1 MLLGNLVH
9 ELSDGRIFG
18 GGNGSGLAGRRG
30 REAQRADDSDGS
42 GSPEHDGFLG
52 LLHECRKSRKGALP
66 NKNLENHRLAF
77 RLLCSFLR
85 TQQNR
90 NPNSQPSMAGLSQ
103 HQSLSQSQVLA
114 PQLQQSLQIL
124 QVPMLELRTLI
135 QVELDGNPTLEM
147 EDNDPNESKVE
158 DKQRD
163 AEEFDVEFDRLSKL
177 DDEWRDYMAQSTNY
191 VRRSTEDDERRQFF
205 FDSLTKNETLQ
216 EHLLDQLRG
225 SELSKEDVQLGE
237 LLIGN
242 TNDTGFLTVKPDEIA
257 ANTGLEMADLDRV
270 LQTIQTFH
278 PVGVCARDLR
288 ECLLIQLKR
297 IGKEGS
303 LEWRIVSNYL
313 DDLAKKRYPEIAR
326 RCGTTVDCIQRAAN
340 FIATLDPKPGQIF
353 SADPN
358 NYVLPDVTV
367 EKVSGLW
374 QVLLNGDQIP
384 HLRISN
390 TYKDL
395 MAQTANKEDVR
406 DYIRDKIRNGK
417 FLIKSIHQRQ
427 QTISNIAH
435 EIVKRQTEFLERG
448 PSGLKPMTMVQ
459 IADIVGVHETT
470 VSRAISGKYMS
481 TPHGVFEMKYFFTPG
496 YQTAGGESMSNTSV
510 KGVIAEMVK
519 GEDGKN
525 PLSDKE
531 IVDVLKTKGIPIARR
546 TVAKYRNELNILPSN
561 MRKSF

>member
-1 MLLGNLVH
+1 
-9 ELSDGRIFG
+9 
-18 GGNGSGLAGRRG
+18 
-30 REAQRADDSDGS
+30 
-42 GSPEHDGFLG
+42 
-52 LLHECRKSRKGALP
+52 
-66 NKNLENHRLAF
+66 
-77 RLLCSFLR
+77 
-85 TQQNR
+85 
-90 NPNSQPSMAGLSQ
+90 
-103 HQSLSQSQVLA
+103 
-114 PQLQQSLQIL
+114 
-124 QVPMLELRTLI
+124 
-135 QVELDGNPTLEM
+135 
-147 EDNDPNESKVE
+147 
-158 DKQRD
+158 
-163 AEEFDVEFDRLSKL
+163 
-177 DDEWRDYMAQSTNY
+177 MAQNSSY
-191 VRRSTEDDERRQFF
+191 ARRSAEDEERRQFF
-205 FDSLTKNETLQ
+205 FDSLSKTETLQ
-216 EHLLDQLRG
+216 EHLVEQLRN
-225 SELSKEDVQLGE
+225 SDLSKEDVQLGE

-242 TNDTGFLTVKPDEIA
+242 TNDTGFLTSSPEEIA
-257 ANTGLEMADLDRV
+257 GNTGLELADLQRV
-270 LQTIQTFH
+270 LEVIQTFH
-278 PVGVCARDLR
+278 PVGVGARDLR
-288 ECLLIQLKR
+288 ECILIQLKR

-313 DDLAKKRYPEIAR
+313 EDLGKKRYPEIAR

-353 SADPN
+353 APDPN
-358 NYVLPDVTV
+358 HYVLPDVTV
-367 EKVSGLW
+367 EKSSGAWL
-374 QVLLNGDQIP
+374 VTLNGDQIP

-435 EIVKRQTEFLERG
+435 EIVKRQTEFLDRG

-470 VSRAISGKYMS
+470 VSRAISGKYIA

-496 YQTAGGESMSNTSV
+496 YQTSGGESMSNTSV
-510 KGVIAEMVK
+510 KGAIAEMVK
-519 GEDGKN
+519 VENPKN

-531 IVDVLKTKGIPIARR
+531 IVDMLKKKGIPIARR